1 MWGRSWEI
9 AVRAVV
15 LLLIAFASLVAA
27 PAALAMPHLF
37 ESVGSGS
44 VDLGPVNRNAIIAGC
59 ILGAFICAV
68 VLLPDF
74 DGRQDEDWGFG
85 SEEPGRPY

>member
-15 LLLIAFASLVAA
+15 VLLIAFASLVAA
-27 PAALAMPHLF
+27 PAALAMPYLF
-37 ESVGSGS
+37 DSASSSSSGF
-44 VDLGPVNRNAIIAGC
+44 VLDREAVLAGC
-59 ILGAFICAV
+59 ILGAFICSV
-68 VLLPDF
+68 LLLPDF